1 MAASKANRSKGFSLV
16 ELVVA
21 MAVVLIVSAIAAPK
35 VMNSIYNMRLRSSA
49 YEMSGL
55 MQAARMQAVRDNT
68 YYYICYGTSNNI
80 TQAWI
85 TNDGTCASSSLTA
98 TVKQVQFGGTVTVTT
113 SGAPST
119 SNLTGQLSFTP
130 TTGAVATANPAFG
143 PRGVPCYVV
152 SSRCDNI
159 VTVGGS
165 TQTVS
170 YILYETDTRTSGS
183 NGWAAITVSPSG
195 RTQVWMYSGTSWRR

>member
-1 MAASKANRSKGFSLV
+1 MTASKAKRSKGFSIV

-21 MAVVLIVSAIAAPK
+21 MAVVLIISAIAMPK
-35 VMNSIYNMRLRSSA
+35 VVNSIYSMRLRSSA
-49 YEMSGL
+49 YELSGL

-68 YYYICYGTSNNI
+68 YYYVCYATSNNI

-85 TNDGTCASSSLTA
+85 TNDGTCPSSSLTA
-98 TVKQVQFGGTVTVTT
+98 TVKQVQFGGNVTI
-113 SGAPST
+113 SSSSIPNA

-130 TTGAVATANPAFG
+130 TTGSVASAKPAFG

-170 YILYETDTRTSGS
+170 FILYQTDARTSGS
-183 NGWAAITVSPSG
+183 NGWAALTVSPSG
-195 RTQVWMYSGTSWRR
+195 RTQVWMYSGTTWRR

>member
-1 MAASKANRSKGFSLV
+1 MAASKAKRSKGFSVV

-21 MAVVLIVSAIAAPK
+21 MAIVLIIAAIAVPK
-35 VMNSIYNMRLRSSA
+35 VVNSIYSLRLRSSA
-49 YEMSGL
+49 FELSGL

-68 YYYICYGTSNNI
+68 YYYVCYATSSNI
-80 TQAWI
+80 TKAWI
-85 TNDGTCASSSLTA
+85 TSNGTCPSSSLTA
-98 TVKQVQFGGTVTVTT
+98 TVKQVQFGGNVTVTT
-113 SGAPST
+113 SGAPSV

-130 TTGAVATANPAFG
+130 TTGAVASAKPAFG

-170 YILYETDTRTSGS
+170 FILYQTDTRSSGS
-183 NGWAAITVSPSG
+183 NGWAALTVSPSG

>member
-1 MAASKANRSKGFSLV
+1 MAVKAKRSNGFSIL

-21 MAVVLIVSAIAAPK
+21 MAIVLIIAAIAVPK
-35 VMNSIYNMRLRSSA
+35 VINSIYSMRLRSSA
-49 YEMSGL
+49 YELSGL

-68 YYYICYGTSNNI
+68 YYYVCYGTSSNI
-80 TQAWI
+80 TRAWI
-85 TNDGTCASSSLTA
+85 TSDGTCASSSLTA
-98 TVKQVQFGGTVTVTT
+98 TVKQVQFGGNVTIAT

-130 TTGAVATANPAFG
+130 TTGAVASANPAFG

-159 VTVGGS
+159 VTVSGS

-170 YILYETDTRTSGS
+170 FILYETDTRSSGS
-183 NGWAAITVSPSG
+183 NGWAAVTVSPSG
-195 RTQVWMYSGTSWRR
+195 RTQVWMYSGSTWRR